1 MGRVKPIY
9 QYVNKSGRI
18 RPDERVAKNSMSKS
32 ILVLEQNPEIQGLIA
47 SSLNPESIEVHQVSD
62 PEAFLSKAFEIRPDL
77 IFVGNTEQALSYE
90 TCRGIRAEHA
100 FDKVPLVLLDKGSEV
115 DDNNET
121 LAELGIDDRILKPFD
136 ALKLKHQLRKHLS
149 LKQPFLENIE
159 GSGNLEQT
167 ELVDS
172 ELSELMDDIQNSE
185 QQPGSEHE
193 EPAYGLTNRNIEE
206 IAMSAANT
214 DTTGSSQNMEIKD
227 ASEMD
232 SLMLDDDLGDLSI
245 SLEPLTEE
253 ELQMDQQTPS
263 VQEKQ
268 KPTDLS
274 QESSGSGMLE
284 DDLAGDHLSDRE
296 EEEFAVELAEAVAG
310 GLNDFA
316 GDAPSFEVDLEPAPV
331 AYDGEDPPQTL
342 REGQTPIDL
351 KINDFEDPEELWK
364 NPPDLNQIPRD
375 NLAEIKM
382 EVNDFEPELPKNLK
396 PLGEPIQQTSPRK
409 TAAAGESSGMKDM
422 DDFVIESTI
431 EDEYHPVP
439 NELDQIILAE
449 QGVQQFG
456 MNGDSE
462 DLDEFMLETSEETLE
477 TISETEEE
485 LVALDEEDQSGSG
498 DSALDE
504 LDALNQEM
512 AALEAAE
519 EVLAGDAAEEEAI
532 ESWEEAEDE
541 LREFVLDELEGY
553 LEDEEVEEEL
563 EREIAAEAEEELS
576 LEAEGFGTDELA
588 AVPALTEE
596 ETFGDWESAEDAFM
610 NFDRYSDEEED
621 SGPAVPESATQQE
634 EMLVE
639 PMEVS
644 EMTEP
649 GFDMLEEEEDM
660 FSLET
665 EEEPL
670 GEAIPEPAEEPASLE
685 LDSGKLEELVAK
697 SVQKGLESIMPMLV
711 QQVVKEM
718 QEARGR

>member
-1 MGRVKPIY
+1 
-9 QYVNKSGRI
+9 
-18 RPDERVAKNSMSKS
+18 MSKS

-47 SSLNPESIEVHQVSD
+47 SSLNPESIEVHQESD
-62 PEAFLSKAFEIRPDL
+62 PEAFLSKAYEIRPDL

-268 KPTDLS
+268 TPTDLS

-409 TAAAGESSGMKDM
+409 TAAARDSSGMKDM

-439 NELDQIILAE
+439 NELDQIVLAE

-541 LREFVLDELEGY
+541 LREFVLDELDGY

>member
-1 MGRVKPIY
+1 MT
-9 QYVNKSGRI
+9 
-18 RPDERVAKNSMSKS
+18 KS

-47 SSLNPESIEVHQVSD
+47 SSLNPESIEVHQESD
-62 PEAFLSKAFEIRPDL
+62 PEAFLSKAYEIRPDL

-185 QQPGSEHE
+185 QQSGSEHE

-268 KPTDLS
+268 TPTDLS

-439 NELDQIILAE
+439 NELDQIVLAE

-498 DSALDE
+498 DSTLDE

-541 LREFVLDELEGY
+541 LREFVLDELDGY

-563 EREIAAEAEEELS
+563 EREIAAEAEEELA

-670 GEAIPEPAEEPASLE
+670 EEAILEPAEEPASLE

-697 SVQKGLESIMPMLV
+697 SVQKGQKGLESIMPMLV
-711 QQVVKEM
+711 KQVVKEM

>member
-1 MGRVKPIY
+1 M
-9 QYVNKSGRI
+9 
-18 RPDERVAKNSMSKS
+18 
-32 ILVLEQNPEIQGLIA
+32 
-47 SSLNPESIEVHQVSD
+47 
-62 PEAFLSKAFEIRPDL
+62 
-77 IFVGNTEQALSYE
+77 
-90 TCRGIRAEHA
+90 
-100 FDKVPLVLLDKGSEV
+100 
-115 DDNNET
+115 
-121 LAELGIDDRILKPFD
+121 
-136 ALKLKHQLRKHLS
+136 
-149 LKQPFLENIE
+149 
-159 GSGNLEQT
+159 
-167 ELVDS
+167 
-172 ELSELMDDIQNSE
+172 
-185 QQPGSEHE
+185 
-193 EPAYGLTNRNIEE
+193 
-206 IAMSAANT
+206 
-214 DTTGSSQNMEIKD
+214 
-227 ASEMD
+227 
-232 SLMLDDDLGDLSI
+232 
-245 SLEPLTEE
+245 
-253 ELQMDQQTPS
+253 
-263 VQEKQ
+263 
-268 KPTDLS
+268 
-274 QESSGSGMLE
+274 
-284 DDLAGDHLSDRE
+284 
-296 EEEFAVELAEAVAG
+296 
-310 GLNDFA
+310 
-316 GDAPSFEVDLEPAPV
+316 
-331 AYDGEDPPQTL
+331 

-396 PLGEPIQQTSPRK
+396 PLGEPIQQTSPRN
-409 TAAAGESSGMKDM
+409 TEEAGDSSGMKDM

-439 NELDQIILAE
+439 NELDQIVLAE

-541 LREFVLDELEGY
+541 LREFVLDELDGY

-563 EREIAAEAEEELS
+563 EREIAAEAEEELA

-711 QQVVKEM
+711 KQVVKEM

>member
-1 MGRVKPIY
+1 
-9 QYVNKSGRI
+9 
-18 RPDERVAKNSMSKS
+18 
-32 ILVLEQNPEIQGLIA
+32 
-47 SSLNPESIEVHQVSD
+47 
-62 PEAFLSKAFEIRPDL
+62 
-77 IFVGNTEQALSYE
+77 
-90 TCRGIRAEHA
+90 
-100 FDKVPLVLLDKGSEV
+100 
-115 DDNNET
+115 
-121 LAELGIDDRILKPFD
+121 
-136 ALKLKHQLRKHLS
+136 
-149 LKQPFLENIE
+149 
-159 GSGNLEQT
+159 
-167 ELVDS
+167 
-172 ELSELMDDIQNSE
+172 
-185 QQPGSEHE
+185 
-193 EPAYGLTNRNIEE
+193 
-206 IAMSAANT
+206 
-214 DTTGSSQNMEIKD
+214 
-227 ASEMD
+227 
-232 SLMLDDDLGDLSI
+232 
-245 SLEPLTEE
+245 
-253 ELQMDQQTPS
+253 
-263 VQEKQ
+263 
-268 KPTDLS
+268 
-274 QESSGSGMLE
+274 
-284 DDLAGDHLSDRE
+284 
-296 EEEFAVELAEAVAG
+296 
-310 GLNDFA
+310 
-316 GDAPSFEVDLEPAPV
+316 
-331 AYDGEDPPQTL
+331 
-342 REGQTPIDL
+342 
-351 KINDFEDPEELWK
+351 
-364 NPPDLNQIPRD
+364 
-375 NLAEIKM
+375 M

-396 PLGEPIQQTSPRK
+396 PLGEPIQQTNPRR
-409 TAAAGESSGMKDM
+409 TSAAGESSGMKDM

-439 NELDQIILAE
+439 NELDQIVLAE

-541 LREFVLDELEGY
+541 LREFVLDELDGY

-563 EREIAAEAEEELS
+563 EREIAAEAEEELA
-576 LEAEGFGTDELA
+576 LEAEGFGTDELT

-644 EMTEP
+644 EMTET

-711 QQVVKEM
+711 KQVVKEM

>member
-1 MGRVKPIY
+1 MT
-9 QYVNKSGRI
+9 
-18 RPDERVAKNSMSKS
+18 KS

-47 SSLNPESIEVHQVSD
+47 SSLNPESIEIHQESD
-62 PEAFLSKAFEIRPDL
+62 PEAFLSKAYEIRPDL

-268 KPTDLS
+268 TPTVLS
-274 QESSGSGMLE
+274 QESSGSGMNK
-284 DDLAGDHLSDRE
+284 DDLAGDHLSDHE

-331 AYDGEDPPQTL
+331 AYDGDPPQTL

-396 PLGEPIQQTSPRK
+396 PLGEPIQQTSPKK
-409 TAAAGESSGMKDM
+409 TPAAGESSGMKDM

-439 NELDQIILAE
+439 NELDQIVLAE

-541 LREFVLDELEGY
+541 LREFVLDELDGY

-711 QQVVKEM
+711 KQVVKEM

>member
-1 MGRVKPIY
+1 
-9 QYVNKSGRI
+9 
-18 RPDERVAKNSMSKS
+18 MSKS

-47 SSLNPESIEVHQVSD
+47 SSLNPESIEVHQESD
-62 PEAFLSKAFEIRPDL
+62 PEAFLSKAYEIRPDL

-268 KPTDLS
+268 TPTDLS

-439 NELDQIILAE
+439 NELDQIVLAE
-449 QGVQQFG
+449 QGGVQQFG

-541 LREFVLDELEGY
+541 LREFVLDELDGY

-563 EREIAAEAEEELS
+563 EREIAAEAEEELA

-711 QQVVKEM
+711 KQVVKEM

>member
-1 MGRVKPIY
+1 MT
-9 QYVNKSGRI
+9 
-18 RPDERVAKNSMSKS
+18 KS

-47 SSLNPESIEVHQVSD
+47 SSLNPESIEIHQESD
-62 PEAFLSKAFEIRPDL
+62 PEAFLSKAYEIRPDL

-268 KPTDLS
+268 TPTDLS

-409 TAAAGESSGMKDM
+409 TAAGDSSGMKDM

-439 NELDQIILAE
+439 NELDQIVLAE

-541 LREFVLDELEGY
+541 LREFVLDELDGY

-563 EREIAAEAEEELS
+563 EREIAAEAEEELA
-576 LEAEGFGTDELA
+576 LEAEGFGTDELT

-711 QQVVKEM
+711 KQVVKEM

>member
-1 MGRVKPIY
+1 
-9 QYVNKSGRI
+9 
-18 RPDERVAKNSMSKS
+18 MSKS
-32 ILVLEQNPEIQGLIA
+32 ILILEQNPEIQGLIA
-47 SSLNPESIEVHQVSD
+47 SSLNPESIEVYQESD

-121 LAELGIDDRILKPFD
+121 LAELGIDDRIFKPFD
-136 ALKLKHQLRKHLS
+136 ALKLKHQLRKHLL

-159 GSGNLEQT
+159 GFGNLEQT
-167 ELVDS
+167 QLVDS

-193 EPAYGLTNRNIEE
+193 ELAYGLTNRNIEE

-214 DTTGSSQNMEIKD
+214 DITGSSQNMEIKN

-268 KPTDLS
+268 TPTDLS

-409 TAAAGESSGMKDM
+409 TAAAGESLGMKDM

-439 NELDQIILAE
+439 NELDQIVLAE

-519 EVLAGDAAEEEAI
+519 EVLAGDAAEEAI

-541 LREFVLDELEGY
+541 LREFVLDELDGY

-563 EREIAAEAEEELS
+563 EREIAAEAEDELA

-588 AVPALTEE
+588 AIPALTEE

-670 GEAIPEPAEEPASLE
+670 GEAIPKPAEEPASLE

-711 QQVVKEM
+711 QQVVKEI
-718 QEARGR
+718 QEARGG

>member
-1 MGRVKPIY
+1 M
-9 QYVNKSGRI
+9 
-18 RPDERVAKNSMSKS
+18 
-32 ILVLEQNPEIQGLIA
+32 
-47 SSLNPESIEVHQVSD
+47 
-62 PEAFLSKAFEIRPDL
+62 
-77 IFVGNTEQALSYE
+77 
-90 TCRGIRAEHA
+90 
-100 FDKVPLVLLDKGSEV
+100 LDKGSEV

-268 KPTDLS
+268 TPTDLS
-274 QESSGSGMLE
+274 PESSGSGMLE

-439 NELDQIILAE
+439 NELDQIVLAE

-519 EVLAGDAAEEEAI
+519 EVLAVDAAEEEAI

-541 LREFVLDELEGY
+541 LREFVLDELDGY

-576 LEAEGFGTDELA
+576 LEAEGFGTDELK

-711 QQVVKEM
+711 KQVVKEM

>member
-1 MGRVKPIY
+1 M
-9 QYVNKSGRI
+9 NKSGRI
-18 RPDERVAKNSMSKS
+18 RPDERVAKNSMTKS

-47 SSLNPESIEVHQVSD
+47 SSLNPESIEIHQESD
-62 PEAFLSKAFEIRPDL
+62 PEAFLSKAYEIRPDL

-268 KPTDLS
+268 TPTDLS

-439 NELDQIILAE
+439 NELDQIVLAE

-541 LREFVLDELEGY
+541 LREFVLDELDGY

-576 LEAEGFGTDELA
+576 LEAEGFGTDELT

-711 QQVVKEM
+711 KQVVKEM

>member
-1 MGRVKPIY
+1 M
-9 QYVNKSGRI
+9 
-18 RPDERVAKNSMSKS
+18 
-32 ILVLEQNPEIQGLIA
+32 
-47 SSLNPESIEVHQVSD
+47 
-62 PEAFLSKAFEIRPDL
+62 
-77 IFVGNTEQALSYE
+77 
-90 TCRGIRAEHA
+90 
-100 FDKVPLVLLDKGSEV
+100 
-115 DDNNET
+115 
-121 LAELGIDDRILKPFD
+121 
-136 ALKLKHQLRKHLS
+136 
-149 LKQPFLENIE
+149 
-159 GSGNLEQT
+159 
-167 ELVDS
+167 
-172 ELSELMDDIQNSE
+172 
-185 QQPGSEHE
+185 
-193 EPAYGLTNRNIEE
+193 
-206 IAMSAANT
+206 
-214 DTTGSSQNMEIKD
+214 
-227 ASEMD
+227 
-232 SLMLDDDLGDLSI
+232 
-245 SLEPLTEE
+245 
-253 ELQMDQQTPS
+253 
-263 VQEKQ
+263 
-268 KPTDLS
+268 
-274 QESSGSGMLE
+274 
-284 DDLAGDHLSDRE
+284 
-296 EEEFAVELAEAVAG
+296 
-310 GLNDFA
+310 
-316 GDAPSFEVDLEPAPV
+316 
-331 AYDGEDPPQTL
+331 
-342 REGQTPIDL
+342 
-351 KINDFEDPEELWK
+351 
-364 NPPDLNQIPRD
+364 
-375 NLAEIKM
+375 
-382 EVNDFEPELPKNLK
+382 
-396 PLGEPIQQTSPRK
+396 
-409 TAAAGESSGMKDM
+409 
-422 DDFVIESTI
+422 
-431 EDEYHPVP
+431 
-439 NELDQIILAE
+439 AE

-541 LREFVLDELEGY
+541 LREFVLDELDGY

-563 EREIAAEAEEELS
+563 EREIAAEAEEELA
-576 LEAEGFGTDELA
+576 LEAEGFGTDDLA

-665 EEEPL
+665 EEEQL

>member
-1 MGRVKPIY
+1 
-9 QYVNKSGRI
+9 VNKSGRI
-18 RPDERVAKNSMSKS
+18 QPDERVAKNSMTKS

-47 SSLNPESIEVHQVSD
+47 SSLNPESIEIHQESD

-268 KPTDLS
+268 TPTDLS

-409 TAAAGESSGMKDM
+409 TVEAGDSSGMKDM

-439 NELDQIILAE
+439 NELDQIVLAE

-541 LREFVLDELEGY
+541 LREFVLDELDGY

-563 EREIAAEAEEELS
+563 EREIAAEAEEELA
-576 LEAEGFGTDELA
+576 LEAEGFGADELA

-665 EEEPL
+665 EEEPF

>member
-1 MGRVKPIY
+1 M
-9 QYVNKSGRI
+9 
-18 RPDERVAKNSMSKS
+18 
-32 ILVLEQNPEIQGLIA
+32 
-47 SSLNPESIEVHQVSD
+47 
-62 PEAFLSKAFEIRPDL
+62 
-77 IFVGNTEQALSYE
+77 
-90 TCRGIRAEHA
+90 
-100 FDKVPLVLLDKGSEV
+100 
-115 DDNNET
+115 
-121 LAELGIDDRILKPFD
+121 
-136 ALKLKHQLRKHLS
+136 
-149 LKQPFLENIE
+149 
-159 GSGNLEQT
+159 EQT

-193 EPAYGLTNRNIEE
+193 EPAYGLTNRNFEE

-268 KPTDLS
+268 TPTDHS
-274 QESSGSGMLE
+274 QESSGSGILE

-296 EEEFAVELAEAVAG
+296 EEEFAVELAEAGAG

-382 EVNDFEPELPKNLK
+382 EVNDFEPEMPKNLK

-439 NELDQIILAE
+439 NELDQIVLAE
-449 QGVQQFG
+449 QGAQQFG

-541 LREFVLDELEGY
+541 LREFVLDELDGY

-563 EREIAAEAEEELS
+563 EREIAAEAEEELA
-576 LEAEGFGTDELA
+576 LEAEGFRADELA

-649 GFDMLEEEEDM
+649 GFDLLEEEEDM

>member
-1 MGRVKPIY
+1 M
-9 QYVNKSGRI
+9 NKSGRI
-18 RPDERVAKNSMSKS
+18 RPDERVAKNSMTKS

-47 SSLNPESIEVHQVSD
+47 SSLNPESIEIHQESD
-62 PEAFLSKAFEIRPDL
+62 PEAFLSKAYEIRPDL

-268 KPTDLS
+268 TPTDLS
-274 QESSGSGMLE
+274 PESSGSGMLE

-439 NELDQIILAE
+439 NELDQIVLAE

-541 LREFVLDELEGY
+541 LREFVLDELDGY

-563 EREIAAEAEEELS
+563 EREIAAEAEEELA

-711 QQVVKEM
+711 KQVVKEM

>member
-1 MGRVKPIY
+1 M
-9 QYVNKSGRI
+9 
-18 RPDERVAKNSMSKS
+18 
-32 ILVLEQNPEIQGLIA
+32 
-47 SSLNPESIEVHQVSD
+47 
-62 PEAFLSKAFEIRPDL
+62 
-77 IFVGNTEQALSYE
+77 
-90 TCRGIRAEHA
+90 
-100 FDKVPLVLLDKGSEV
+100 
-115 DDNNET
+115 
-121 LAELGIDDRILKPFD
+121 
-136 ALKLKHQLRKHLS
+136 
-149 LKQPFLENIE
+149 
-159 GSGNLEQT
+159 EQT

-172 ELSELMDDIQNSE
+172 ELSELMDDIQNIE

-268 KPTDLS
+268 TPTDLS

-382 EVNDFEPELPKNLK
+382 GVNDFEPELPKNLK
-396 PLGEPIQQTSPRK
+396 PLGEPVQQSSPRK
-409 TAAAGESSGMKDM
+409 TAAAGDSSGMKDM

-439 NELDQIILAE
+439 NKLDQIVLAE
-449 QGVQQFG
+449 QGIQQFG

-485 LVALDEEDQSGSG
+485 LVALDEEDQSSSG

-541 LREFVLDELEGY
+541 LREFVLDELDGY

-563 EREIAAEAEEELS
+563 EREIAAEAEEELA
-576 LEAEGFGTDELA
+576 LEAEGFGGDELT

-596 ETFGDWESAEDAFM
+596 ETFGDWELAEDAFM

-644 EMTEP
+644 EMAEP
-649 GFDMLEEEEDM
+649 GFDMLEEDEDM

-665 EEEPL
+665 EEKPL
-670 GEAIPEPAEEPASLE
+670 GETIPEPASLE

-697 SVQKGLESIMPMLV
+697 SVQKALETIMPMLV

>member
-1 MGRVKPIY
+1 
-9 QYVNKSGRI
+9 
-18 RPDERVAKNSMSKS
+18 
-32 ILVLEQNPEIQGLIA
+32 
-47 SSLNPESIEVHQVSD
+47 
-62 PEAFLSKAFEIRPDL
+62 
-77 IFVGNTEQALSYE
+77 
-90 TCRGIRAEHA
+90 
-100 FDKVPLVLLDKGSEV
+100 
-115 DDNNET
+115 
-121 LAELGIDDRILKPFD
+121 
-136 ALKLKHQLRKHLS
+136 
-149 LKQPFLENIE
+149 
-159 GSGNLEQT
+159 
-167 ELVDS
+167 
-172 ELSELMDDIQNSE
+172 
-185 QQPGSEHE
+185 
-193 EPAYGLTNRNIEE
+193 
-206 IAMSAANT
+206 
-214 DTTGSSQNMEIKD
+214 
-227 ASEMD
+227 
-232 SLMLDDDLGDLSI
+232 
-245 SLEPLTEE
+245 
-253 ELQMDQQTPS
+253 MDQS
-263 VQEKQ
+263 V
-268 KPTDLS
+268 
-274 QESSGSGMLE
+274 
-284 DDLAGDHLSDRE
+284 
-296 EEEFAVELAEAVAG
+296 
-310 GLNDFA
+310 
-316 GDAPSFEVDLEPAPV
+316 
-331 AYDGEDPPQTL
+331 
-342 REGQTPIDL
+342 
-351 KINDFEDPEELWK
+351 
-364 NPPDLNQIPRD
+364 
-375 NLAEIKM
+375 
-382 EVNDFEPELPKNLK
+382 
-396 PLGEPIQQTSPRK
+396 SPRK
-409 TAAAGESSGMKDM
+409 TAAASDSSGMKDM

-439 NELDQIILAE
+439 NELDQIVLAE

-541 LREFVLDELEGY
+541 LREFVLDELDGY

-563 EREIAAEAEEELS
+563 EREIAAEAEEELAM
-576 LEAEGFGTDELA
+576 EAEGFGADEPA
-588 AVPALTEE
+588 AVPALGEE

-644 EMTEP
+644 EMAEP

-660 FSLET
+660 ISLET

-670 GEAIPEPAEEPASLE
+670 GEAIPELAEEPASLE

-718 QEARGR
+718 REARGR

>member
-1 MGRVKPIY
+1 
-9 QYVNKSGRI
+9 
-18 RPDERVAKNSMSKS
+18 
-32 ILVLEQNPEIQGLIA
+32 
-47 SSLNPESIEVHQVSD
+47 
-62 PEAFLSKAFEIRPDL
+62 
-77 IFVGNTEQALSYE
+77 
-90 TCRGIRAEHA
+90 
-100 FDKVPLVLLDKGSEV
+100 
-115 DDNNET
+115 
-121 LAELGIDDRILKPFD
+121 
-136 ALKLKHQLRKHLS
+136 
-149 LKQPFLENIE
+149 
-159 GSGNLEQT
+159 
-167 ELVDS
+167 
-172 ELSELMDDIQNSE
+172 
-185 QQPGSEHE
+185 
-193 EPAYGLTNRNIEE
+193 
-206 IAMSAANT
+206 
-214 DTTGSSQNMEIKD
+214 
-227 ASEMD
+227 
-232 SLMLDDDLGDLSI
+232 
-245 SLEPLTEE
+245 
-253 ELQMDQQTPS
+253 MDQQTPS
-263 VQEKQ
+263 VQEK
-268 KPTDLS
+268 KTPTDLS

-409 TAAAGESSGMKDM
+409 TPAAGESSGMKDM

-431 EDEYHPVP
+431 EDEYHPIP
-439 NELDQIILAE
+439 NELDQIVLAE

-541 LREFVLDELEGY
+541 LREFVLDELDGY

-576 LEAEGFGTDELA
+576 LEAEWFGTDELT

-660 FSLET
+660 FSLEI

>member
-1 MGRVKPIY
+1 M
-9 QYVNKSGRI
+9 NKSGRI
-18 RPDERVAKNSMSKS
+18 RPDERVAKNSMTKS

-47 SSLNPESIEVHQVSD
+47 SSLNPESIEIHQESD
-62 PEAFLSKAFEIRPDL
+62 PEAFLSKAYEIRPDL

-149 LKQPFLENIE
+149 LKQPFLENVE

-268 KPTDLS
+268 TPTDLS
-274 QESSGSGMLE
+274 PESSGSGMLE

-439 NELDQIILAE
+439 NELDQIVLAE

-541 LREFVLDELEGY
+541 LREFVLDELDGY

-563 EREIAAEAEEELS
+563 EREIAAEAEEELA
-576 LEAEGFGTDELA
+576 LEAEGFGTDELT

-711 QQVVKEM
+711 KQVVKEM

>member
-1 MGRVKPIY
+1 MT
-9 QYVNKSGRI
+9 
-18 RPDERVAKNSMSKS
+18 KS

-47 SSLNPESIEVHQVSD
+47 SSLNPESIEVHQESD
-62 PEAFLSKAFEIRPDL
+62 PEAFLSKAYEIRPDL

-268 KPTDLS
+268 TPTDLS

-331 AYDGEDPPQTL
+331 AYDGEDSPQTL

-439 NELDQIILAE
+439 NELDQIVLAE

-541 LREFVLDELEGY
+541 LREFVLDELDGY

-563 EREIAAEAEEELS
+563 EREIVAEAEEELS

-588 AVPALTEE
+588 AVPAITEE

-711 QQVVKEM
+711 KQVVKEM
-718 QEARGR
+718 QEARVRYTPSSFFGNSGASKSLD

>member
-1 MGRVKPIY
+1 
-9 QYVNKSGRI
+9 
-18 RPDERVAKNSMSKS
+18 MSKS
-32 ILVLEQNPEIQGLIA
+32 ILVLEQNPEIQGLFA
-47 SSLNPESIEVHQVSD
+47 SSLNPESIEIHQESNPD
-62 PEAFLSKAFEIRPDL
+62 SFLSKAFELRPDL
-77 IFVGNTEQALSYE
+77 IFVGDSEQVQSYE
-90 TCRGIRAEHA
+90 TCRGIRSQEG
-100 FDKVPLVLLDKGSEV
+100 FDKTPLVLLAKSSDADEDREK
-115 DDNNET
+115 
-121 LAELGIDDRILKPFD
+121 LAELGIEDRILKPFD
-136 ALKLKHQLRKHLS
+136 AFKLKHQLRKHLS
-149 LKQPFLENIE
+149 LKQPLLEKTE
-159 GSGNLEQT
+159 DSGELRQLE
-167 ELVDS
+167 LFDS
-172 ELSELMDDIQNSE
+172 ETTGLMDEILNTDQHKEPEPSPKNN
-185 QQPGSEHE
+185 

-263 VQEKQ
+263 VQETQ
-268 KPTDLS
+268 TPTDLS

-396 PLGEPIQQTSPRK
+396 PLGEPVQQSSPRK
-409 TAAAGESSGMKDM
+409 TAAAGDSSGMKDM

-439 NELDQIILAE
+439 NELDQIVLAE

-519 EVLAGDAAEEEAI
+519 EVLAVDAAEEEAI

-541 LREFVLDELEGY
+541 LREFVLDELDGY

-563 EREIAAEAEEELS
+563 EREIAAEAEEELV

-670 GEAIPEPAEEPASLE
+670 GEAIPEPVEEQASFE

>member
-1 MGRVKPIY
+1 
-9 QYVNKSGRI
+9 
-18 RPDERVAKNSMSKS
+18 MSKS

-47 SSLNPESIEVHQVSD
+47 SSLNPESIEVHQESD

-149 LKQPFLENIE
+149 LKQPFLENVE

-172 ELSELMDDIQNSE
+172 ELSELMDDIQNSD

-206 IAMSAANT
+206 IAMSAANP
-214 DTTGSSQNMEIKD
+214 DTTGSSQNMEIKN

-268 KPTDLS
+268 TPTDLS

-310 GLNDFA
+310 GLGDFA

-382 EVNDFEPELPKNLK
+382 GVNDFEPELPKNLK
-396 PLGEPIQQTSPRK
+396 PLGEPVQQTSPRK
-409 TAAAGESSGMKDM
+409 TAAASDPSGMKDM

-439 NELDQIILAE
+439 NELDQIVLAE

-541 LREFVLDELEGY
+541 LREFVLDELDGY

-563 EREIAAEAEEELS
+563 EREIAAEAEEELA

-644 EMTEP
+644 EMAEP

-660 FSLET
+660 ISLET

-670 GEAIPEPAEEPASLE
+670 GEEIPEPAEEPASLE

-718 QEARGR
+718 REARGR